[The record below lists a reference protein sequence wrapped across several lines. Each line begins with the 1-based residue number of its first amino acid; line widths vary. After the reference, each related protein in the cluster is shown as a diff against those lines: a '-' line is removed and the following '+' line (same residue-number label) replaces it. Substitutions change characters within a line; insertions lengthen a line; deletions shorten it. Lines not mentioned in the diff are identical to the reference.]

1 MEMILNA
8 RGVNKIFGNRK
19 NSYTAL
25 KDIDLNMVKGEFV
38 GVMGPSGAGKSTL
51 LNVLSTIEKPSS
63 GVITVDGQNV
73 SNMSDKELT
82 EYRRGKMGFIFQDY
96 NLLDTLTVEENI
108 LLPLA
113 FSRKPPSEM
122 NKRVKDL
129 AARFG
134 IEEILDKYPYEISGG
149 QQQRTAVCRAIVGNP
164 SILFADEPT
173 GALDSKAAF
182 QLLETLAGLNKEK
195 QSTILMVTH
204 DAYAASF
211 CSRVV
216 FIKDGALYTEVRKGE
231 QSRKQMFQQILN
243 ILSTLGGMQNDIV

>member
-1 MEMILNA
+1 MEIILDA
-8 RGVNKIFGNRK
+8 RGVNKVFGNRK
-19 NSYTAL
+19 NSFSAL
-25 KDIDLNMVKGEFV
+25 RDIDLKMVKGEFV
-38 GVMGPSGAGKSTL
+38 AVMGPSGAGKSTL

-63 GVITVDGQNV
+63 GVIMVDGQNV
-73 SNMSDKELT
+73 SGMSDKDLT

-113 FSRKPPSEM
+113 FSRKSPGEI
-122 NKRVKDL
+122 NNRVKDL

-134 IEEILDKYPYEISGG
+134 IKEILDKYPYEISGG

-173 GALDSKAAF
+173 GALDSKSAY
-182 QLLETLAGLNKEK
+182 QLLETLSGLNQEK

-216 FIKDGALYTEVRKGE
+216 FIKDGALFTEIRKGE

-243 ILSTLGGMQNDIV
+243 ILSTLGGIQYDIV

>member
-1 MEMILNA
+1 MEIILDA
-8 RGVNKIFGNRK
+8 RGVNKVFGNRK
-19 NSYTAL
+19 NSFSAL
-25 KDIDLNMVKGEFV
+25 RDIDLKMVKGEFV

-51 LNVLSTIEKPSS
+51 LNVLSTIEKPSF
-63 GVITVDGQNV
+63 GVIMVDGQNV
-73 SNMSDKELT
+73 SGMSDKDLT
-82 EYRRGKMGFIFQDY
+82 EFRRGKMGFIFQDY

-113 FSRKPPSEM
+113 FSRKSPGEI
-122 NKRVKDL
+122 NNRVIDL
-129 AARFG
+129 ATRFG
-134 IEEILDKYPYEISGG
+134 IKEILDKYPYEISGG

-173 GALDSKAAF
+173 GALDSKSAY
-182 QLLETLAGLNKEK
+182 QLLETLSVLNQEK

-216 FIKDGALYTEVRKGE
+216 FIKDGALYTEIRKGE

-243 ILSTLGGMQNDIV
+243 ILSTLGGIQYDIV